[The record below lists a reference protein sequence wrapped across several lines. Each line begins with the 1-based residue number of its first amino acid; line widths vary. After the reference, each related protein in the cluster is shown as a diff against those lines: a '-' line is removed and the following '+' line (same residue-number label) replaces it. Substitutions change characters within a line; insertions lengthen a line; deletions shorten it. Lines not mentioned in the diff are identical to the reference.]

1 VNTSPEHERRLFIC
15 RCSGIVIVVAGVL
28 GLLAACSTILFG
40 GLLGATR
47 VLEEGAIVV
56 YRGWGGIAL
65 SLLTV
70 VLAFAAF
77 YRPSRVLYLCVTLAA
92 AAGALAGGYL
102 VALFLAPAALAG
114 LVATFCSAAAN
125 APPAVDAG

>member
-1 VNTSPEHERRLFIC
+1 VNASPEHERRLFIC

-47 VLEEGAIVV
+47 VLEEGATVV

-65 SLLTV
+65 SVITV
-70 VLAFAAF
+70 ILAFAAF
-77 YRPSRVLYLCVTLAA
+77 YRPSRALYLFVTLAA
-92 AAGALAGGYL
+92 MSGALVGGYL

-114 LVATFCSAAAN
+114 LVATFCSVAAD
-125 APPAVDAG
+125 APPATDAG